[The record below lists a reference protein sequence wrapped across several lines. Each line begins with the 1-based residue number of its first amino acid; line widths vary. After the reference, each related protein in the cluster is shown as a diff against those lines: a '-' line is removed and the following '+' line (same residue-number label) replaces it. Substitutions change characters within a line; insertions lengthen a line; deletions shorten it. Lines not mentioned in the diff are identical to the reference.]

1 MRWTPKKLFQEI
13 HRRGTGSVRV
23 PVVTRMPANEKIKQV
38 YAHTHTKYMTKSN
51 FLNPNDGFIFSYWI
65 FSFPYSHIPTLH
77 CFSSRFSLSIPIF
90 FSFAR
95 FPPQS
100 MSFWFTMLKLVTT
113 CNRTPGR
120 INSLSKNAYNSTSIA
135 LTCMPK
141 LSTIQKRQTR
151 LYNFHE

>member
-1 MRWTPKKLFQEI
+1 MN
-13 HRRGTGSVRV
+13 
-23 PVVTRMPANEKIKQV
+23 AEKIISGDSPERNGKCQSASRNEDACERKNKTSIRT
-38 YAHTHTKYMTKSN
+38 YTHKIYDKIQFSQSKRWIYFFILN
-51 FLNPNDGFIFSYWI
+51 FL
-65 FSFPYSHIPTLH
+65 
-77 CFSSRFSLSIPIF
+77 LSILAYSDLTLLFFTFFTQHTYF

-120 INSLSKNAYNSTSIA
+120 IDSLSKNAYNSTSIA